1 MKKEDEITEFK
12 RTTGELNE
20 GMVSISSIL
29 NKHRKGTLYFGVKN
43 DGTPHNFTITDSTIR
58 DVSRKIFEAIKPQI
72 FPTISLKTI
81 SGTEVIR
88 VDFEGND
95 IPYSAFGKY
104 YIRTADEDRE
114 LNPSELRRLMI
125 DKEYEE
131 NWESKLTDE
140 TVSDVDEIVLSKFYD
155 QAVSCN
161 RLPEMP
167 FDTFVLDKSLLDENT
182 PDAQILLEKLDLIR
196 LGKLTNAGRMLFS
209 KNRPLTLKMAVFAT
223 SRKDTF
229 LDIVREEG
237 NIFQLIDA
245 AFKFV
250 IKNIRWRVEL
260 GKDGIQRNEIPEIPL
275 EALREA
281 IVNCFA
287 HARYDIAVQHE
298 IDIFSNRISI
308 TNPGSFANEYR
319 PIDFFKRDVHS
330 FLRNAMIAR
339 ILYLCKDVE
348 TFGSGLRKIYS
359 LCGKEKISYIND
371 DSVFTMEFSRS
382 DRNTEESNG
391 TINGTTNGTIN
402 SLEESILSL
411 LMKNPRYT
419 SSDLIEKTNK
429 SLRTINRTLASL
441 KAKRLIKRVGSNKS
455 GHWEIE
461 R

>member
-12 RTTGELNE
+12 KTTGELNE

-29 NKHRKGTLYFGVKN
+29 NKHRKGTLYFGIKN
-43 DGTPHNFTITDSTIR
+43 DGTPHKFTITDSTLR

-72 FPTISLKTI
+72 FPTISVETI
-81 SGTEVIR
+81 SGIEVIR
-88 VDFEGND
+88 VNFEGND

-114 LNPSELRRLMI
+114 LNPSELRKLMI
-125 DKEYEE
+125 AKEYEE
-131 NWESKLTDE
+131 NWENKLTNE
-140 TVSDVDEIVLSKFYD
+140 TVIDIDEIVLRKFYNR
-155 QAVSCN
+155 AVACN

-167 FDTFVLDKSLLDENT
+167 FSTAILDKSLFKESTYDI
-182 PDAQILLEKLDLIR
+182 QMLLEKLDLFR

-223 SRKDTF
+223 SHKDTF
-229 LDIVREEG
+229 LDIIREEG

-260 GKDGIQRNEIPEIPL
+260 SKNSVQRNEIPEIPL
-275 EALREA
+275 DALREA

-298 IDIFSNRISI
+298 IDIFSNRISLS
-308 TNPGSFANEYR
+308 NPGSFANEYR
-319 PIDFFKRDVHS
+319 PIDFFERDIHS

-339 ILYLCKDVE
+339 VLYLCKDVE

-359 LCGKEKISYIND
+359 LCRKENIDISYINE
-371 DSVFTMEFSRS
+371 DSVFTIEFSRL
-382 DRNTEESNG
+382 DRNAESDD
-391 TINGTTNGTIN
+391 IVESKIN
-402 SLEESILSL
+402 SLEEMIISL
-411 LMKNPRYT
+411 LMENPRFT
-419 SSDLIEKTNK
+419 SFDLTKKTNK
-429 SLRTINRTLASL
+429 SRRTINRILASL
-441 KAKRLIKRVGSNKS
+441 KSKKLIKRIGSNKS
-455 GHWEIE
+455 GYWEIKQ
-461 R
+461 